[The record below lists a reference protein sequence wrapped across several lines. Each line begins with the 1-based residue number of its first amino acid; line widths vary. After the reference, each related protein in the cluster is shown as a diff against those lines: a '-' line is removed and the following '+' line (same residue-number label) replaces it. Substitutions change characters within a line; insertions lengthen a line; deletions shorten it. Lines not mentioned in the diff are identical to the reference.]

1 MNRLEKPDHG
11 AIATTSPAWRE
22 VRVSTGTNL
31 AAIVH
36 DCGRRLESETTAL
49 RETLNALRESE
60 RRYWELFE
68 NGSDAIYV
76 HDLSGRYTMVN
87 QAGEDL
93 IGYTRAEILRM
104 SIFDVIPQDQFN
116 KISEKLRKKLANHAP
131 TIYELEAITKDGR
144 RVPVEVSSRL
154 IFENDVPVGVQ
165 GTVRDISVRRRA
177 EAELRASEERFRELI
192 ENANDIIFTCDISG
206 NFTSLNRA
214 GQELTGYSNE
224 EALKMN
230 FAEVVPP
237 GHIEKTREMLSR
249 KAVADVATIYE
260 LEIITKSGER
270 AELEV
275 SSRTILDDGKPV
287 GVQGVARDIT
297 ERKRMQGALRA
308 SQVQLQQSQKLEAIG
323 RLAGGIAHDFNN
335 LLTAILGYSDL
346 SLRHI
351 DPQNPVA
358 HHIEEV
364 KKAAQRAS
372 SLTRQ
377 LLAFS
382 RKQILEPKLLDLNHV
397 IRDMNKLMNR
407 LIGEDIEF
415 DANLDPDIGGVMA
428 DPGQIEQVLL
438 NLVVNARDAMPNG
451 GRVTIET
458 ANIYLDDAYV
468 RERPPMKPGH
478 YVMLTITDNG
488 MGIDAQTLTRIFEPF
503 FTTKEV
509 GKGTGLGLSTVY
521 GIVKQ
526 SGGFVWAESELDLG
540 TTFKVYLPKLTAP
553 VEVEEPA
560 VSHPAVVRGTGTV
573 LLVEDDTTV
582 RRMTAEF
589 LELAGYKVLESGNGS
604 GALAIAQSYESEI
617 HLLVTDVVMPL
628 MGGRELAEQ
637 LAKLCPGIR
646 VLYISGYMDDA
657 MVRHGIID
665 KDIAFLQKPFTAEG
679 LVQKVYEVLQSTKN

>member
-1 MNRLEKPDHG
+1 MNSLRKPAHG
-11 AIATTSPAWRE
+11 GITSIAPTWKDVS
-22 VRVSTGTNL
+22 VSTGTNL
-31 AAIVH
+31 PPIVH
-36 DCGRRLESETTAL
+36 DCSRGPESETSAL

-60 RRYWELFE
+60 RRYWEMFE
-68 NGSDAIYV
+68 NCTDAIYV
-76 HDLSGRYTMVN
+76 HDLSGRYMMVN

-93 IGYTRAEILRM
+93 IGYSRAEILRM

-116 KISEKLRKKLANHAP
+116 KIGEKLRKKLANHSP
-131 TIYELEAITKDGR
+131 TIYEVDAITKDGR
-144 RVPVEVSSRL
+144 RLSVEVSSRL

-165 GTVRDISVRRRA
+165 GTVRDVTERRRA
-177 EAELRASEERFRELI
+177 EAELRASEERFRDLI
-192 ENANDIIFTCDISG
+192 ENAKDIIFTCDMSG

-230 FAEVVPP
+230 FAEVVTP
-237 GHIEKTREMLSR
+237 GHLDKTRQMLSR
-249 KAVADVATIYE
+249 KAVADVATVYE
-260 LEIITKSGER
+260 LEIITKSGGR

-275 SSRTILDDGKPV
+275 SSRTILDEGKAV

-297 ERKRMQGALRA
+297 ERKRMQDALRA
-308 SQVQLQQSQKLEAIG
+308 SQIQLEQSQKLEAIG

-346 SLRHI
+346 SLRHL
-351 DPQNPVA
+351 DPGTPVA
-358 HHIEEV
+358 RHVEEV
-364 KKAAQRAS
+364 KKAAQLAS

-397 IRDMNKLMNR
+397 IRDMNKMLHR
-407 LIGEDIEF
+407 LIGEDIQFEI
-415 DANLDPDIGGVMA
+415 NLGPDTGRVMA

-438 NLVVNARDAMPNG
+438 NLVVNARDAMPG
-451 GRVTIET
+451 GGCITIET
-458 ANIYLDDAYV
+458 ANVYLDDDYA
-468 RERPPMKPGH
+468 EGHPPSKRGD
-478 YVMLTITDNG
+478 YVMLAISDTG
-488 MGIDAQTLTRIFEPF
+488 KGIDAQTLGRIFEPF
-503 FTTKEV
+503 FTTKEI

-526 SGGFVWAESELDLG
+526 SSGFVCVESELDLG
-540 TTFKVYLPKLTAP
+540 TTFKVYLPKLTAS

-560 VSHPAVVRGTGTV
+560 VSQPAFARGTGTV

-589 LELAGYKVLESGNGS
+589 LELAGYKVLESGNCN
-604 GALAIAQSYESEI
+604 GALEIARSYEGEI
-617 HLLVTDVVMPL
+617 HLLMTDVVMPL

-637 LAKLCPGIR
+637 LAKLCPEIR
-646 VLYISGYMDDA
+646 VLYVSGYMDDA
-657 MVRHGIID
+657 MVRHSIID

-679 LVQKVYEVLQSTKN
+679 LVQKVFEVLQSTKN